1 MTNVIFLLQFCAIL
15 FLINS
20 EILQISD
27 DELER
32 LYIHKTKNQK
42 FNIEIPAIKTES
54 KNYCQIDPKNF
65 IQQII
70 FGLIHENHDLML
82 ECFYSSKNEIFQKL
96 KDLNRYIVYNVSN
109 EILINEENPMKQ
121 NVAKREAYH
130 QFKDNF
136 LNTISREL
144 RFLKGICLR
153 RMANTVNES
162 YYSEKIAGYIINDE
176 FNKSVENFKILKISS
191 LIISTIEIAMESK
204 HPRVVEKILFIVDIL
219 LERKEIEAAAS
230 VLVTLFGT
238 LLIYDA
244 KFSYESVILAEKTKI
259 ALEQLSMTSMS
270 QIEYKFILK
279 KFKFIIVHLPR
290 EVRFFIWEIQLN
302 KNYFCI
308 KNKRFGNMLFF
319 NQSSH
324 EIFTG
329 NSKDTENFDELK
341 LWQIKFNQLKYFY
354 TIESVQSGNEFF
366 KNIEFDRWFIKP
378 VFDGT
383 FYIKNGENKSVYKY
397 LIDDPDLHYS
407 PRRVAVRALKPNDF
421 LYLNGAER
429 WTFEKC

>member
-1 MTNVIFLLQFCAIL
+1 MTNLIFLLNFFAIFL
-15 FLINS
+15 LINS

-32 LYIHKTKNQK
+32 LYIHKTKNQE
-42 FNIEIPAIKTES
+42 FNIKIPTIKTES

-70 FGLIHENHDLML
+70 FGLIHENHDLME
-82 ECFYSSKNEIFQKL
+82 ECFHSSKNAIFQTIQ
-96 KDLNRYIVYNVSN
+96 DLNRFIVYNVSN
-109 EILINEENPMKQ
+109 EILINEDNPMKQ
-121 NVAKREAYH
+121 NAAKRTAYH

-144 RFLKGICLR
+144 RFLNGICLR

-162 YYSEKIAGYIINDE
+162 YYSEKIAGYIINDQ
-176 FNKSVENFKILKISS
+176 FNKSVDNFKILKISS
-191 LIISTIEIAMESK
+191 LIISTIEMAMESK
-204 HPRVVEKILFIVDIL
+204 HPRVVEKILFVVDIL

-238 LLIYDA
+238 LLIYDQ
-244 KFSYESVILAEKTKI
+244 KFTYEMICLAEKTKI
-259 ALEQLSMTSMS
+259 ALEQLSMASMP
-270 QIEYKFILK
+270 QNEYKFILR
-279 KFKFIIVHLPR
+279 KFKFIIVHLPK

-302 KNYFCI
+302 KNFICI
-308 KNKRFGNMLFF
+308 KNHRFGNMLFF
-319 NQSSH
+319 NQSSQ

-341 LWQIKFNQLKYFY
+341 LFQIKFNQTEYFY
-354 TIESVQSGNEFF
+354 TLESAQSGNEFF
-366 KNIEFDRWFIKP
+366 KNIEFGRWFVKP

-383 FYIKNGENKSVYKY
+383 FYLKNGENKSVYKY
-397 LIDDPDLHYS
+397 LIDDPELNYS
-407 PRRVAVRALKPNDF
+407 PRRAAVRTLNRNDF
-421 LYLNGAER
+421 FKLDGAER